1 MYAAAHSLMAQSHI
15 EDLHRAAAMNARR
28 AEARRAAAA
37 ARASR
42 RASAELVVR
51 PSMFRRLATRFA
63 V

>member
-1 MYAAAHSLMAQSHI
+1 MYPAAHSLMAQSHI
-15 EDLHRAAAMNARR
+15 DELHRAAASNAHR

-42 RASAELVVR
+42 RTTSDLLVH
-51 PSMFRRLATRFA
+51 PSMFRRLAARLA